1 MRTSLAETVKRVGFR
16 KWYERQLLSSHAH
29 MVLAFLSVIALI
41 GSMEALRG
49 ATGDAQAAGV
59 LYVVVSAA
67 IGAWA
72 LRRYLFLLM
81 RAEHTANQA
90 RCPGCGEYARFQVVR
105 QRELRHEIDVCCRKC
120 SHEWLIS
127 SGK

>member
-1 MRTSLAETVKRVGFR
+1 MNAKLVETVQRAGFR

-29 MVLAFLSVIALI
+29 MVLAFLSVIGLI
-41 GSMEALRG
+41 ASMEAFRG
-49 ATGDAQAAGV
+49 AQGELQEANV
-59 LYVVVSAA
+59 LYVVLCAA

-90 RCPGCGEYARFQVVR
+90 SCPDCGTYARFAVVR
-105 QRELRHEIDVCCRKC
+105 QRAAAHELEVRCHRC
-120 SHEWLIS
+120 SREWLIS
-127 SGK
+127 TGR